1 MASEERA
8 DKIQLLPYQQRWVA
22 DESRFKIGLWA
33 RQTGKSFVV
42 TLEAVVDA
50 LKNAKRTWVFLS
62 RGERQS
68 LELAEKAKAHLLYFQ
83 KGHKYYREAF
93 DAGVTQ
99 HRIELPNGSRLIFLP
114 ANPDTARGYTASV
127 VLDEFAFHSDSHAIW
142 TALYPSITR
151 HPHLKVR
158 VVSTP
163 NGNRGK
169 FYELWH
175 HGGEVWSRHKV
186 TIWDAVRE
194 GLDVDPYELRKGLA
208 DDLAWAQE
216 YELEF
221 VDEASAFI
229 PYELILRAEGDSL
242 APEWNP
248 DEAYLGVDIGRHRD
262 LTVLI
267 VLERVGGVYWVRLL
281 RRLHRVPF
289 QEQER
294 EISALLPRVRRAC
307 LDATGLGEM
316 LAENLRRAYGWR
328 VEPVKF
334 TLETKAD
341 LAQGLRLA
349 FEDFRVR
356 IPRDN
361 ALRSALHAVKRVVTP
376 AGNVRYDAE
385 RSEQGHA
392 DEFWALALALHA
404 AETRRGPVEYK
415 SVLRRAFA
423 GWKGAF

>member
-1 MASEERA
+1 MASKVR
-8 DKIQLLPYQQRWVA
+8 LLPYQQRWLR

-33 RQTGKSFVV
+33 RQTGKSFTVS
-42 TLEAVVDA
+42 LEAVMDSMR
-50 LKNAKRTWVFLS
+50 NPRRTWVFLS

-68 LELAEKAKAHLLYFQ
+68 LELAEKAQTHLRFLQAAHERFS
-83 KGHKYYREAF
+83 EPF
-93 DAGVTQ
+93 EAGVTQ

-127 VLDEFAFHSDSHAIW
+127 VLDEFAFHRDSHAIW
-142 TALYPSITR
+142 AALYPSITR
-151 HPHLKVR
+151 YPDLKVR

-175 HGGEVWSRHKV
+175 HGGEVWSRHRV
-186 TIWDAVRE
+186 TIWDAVQE
-194 GLDVDPYELRKGLA
+194 GLPVNPQELREGLA

-221 VDEASAFI
+221 VDETTAFI
-229 PYELILRAEGDSL
+229 PYELILAAEGDTL
-242 APEWNP
+242 QDAWNQ
-248 DEAYLGVDIGRHRD
+248 EASFLGVDIGRHRD
-262 LTVLI
+262 LTVFV
-267 VLERVGGVYWVRLL
+267 VLERVGDVYWVRLL
-281 RRLHRVPF
+281 KRLHRAPF
-289 QEQER
+289 AEQER
-294 EISALLPRVRRAC
+294 ELHALLPRVARAC
-307 LDATGLGEM
+307 IDATGMGEM
-316 LAENLRRAYGWR
+316 LAENARRAFGWR

-334 TLETKAD
+334 SLPVKAD
-341 LAQGLRLA
+341 LAQALRLA
-349 FEDFRVR
+349 FEDRKLR
-356 IPRDN
+356 IPARDLALRN
-361 ALRSALHAVKRVVTP
+361 ALHSVKRVVTP
-376 AGNVRYDAE
+376 SGNVRYDAE

-423 GWKGAF
+423 GWKGAL